1 MKKTIYYTLLFCLVV
16 SGAYAKKLSKIDLAQ
31 RYAED
36 GLMKV
41 QNLVF
46 HLSEDSST
54 IYLLINLHDL
64 KYVYSSA
71 TTRMA
76 RFNVAWELFD
86 SWDDKQAV
94 GMDSLIFTDNQLF
107 EGEMQMVVDFDVKAP
122 FPGNYL
128 LKFEVIDLVNQSN
141 RYIDIIEINKTEGN
155 SRQNFFVTDEDGFPL
170 FGNFLPNGYNFR
182 IYHNDPSVIQLM
194 VRYYDQ
200 AFPLAKPP
208 FALEKDITYTFEP
221 DSIYTILLS
230 GGTSELIT
238 LPFHGIYHFQPDI
251 TKPEGLTLFRYD
263 DGFPDINSPALAI
276 APLRYLTSEFE
287 FNTLLSYE
295 DYKPAVD
302 SFWLARAS
310 QQPQRAKNMIKR
322 YYSRVQEANVMF
334 SSYQE
339 GWKTDRGLL
348 YIIYG
353 PPSEVY
359 RNDEEEEWIYG
370 ERGNPLSMK
379 FYFYKVENPFTS
391 NDFQL
396 NRSPNYKTS
405 WYIAIE
411 NWRR

>member
-1 MKKTIYYTLLFCLVV
+1 MKKSVYYVLLFCLIV

-36 GLMKV
+36 CFTKV
-41 QNLVF
+41 ENLVF
-46 HLSEDSST
+46 HSSEDSST

-71 TTRMA
+71 TSRLA
-76 RFNVAWELFD
+76 RFKIAWEIYD
-86 SWDDKQAV
+86 SWDAKQPTDSA
-94 GMDSLIFTDNQLF
+94 SLIFTDNQLF
-107 EGEMQMVVDFDVKAP
+107 EGEMEMVIDFDVKAV
-122 FPGNYL
+122 FPGNYIMKYEL
-128 LKFEVIDLVNQSN
+128 TDLSYISN
-141 RYIDIIEINKTEGN
+141 RFIDIIEISKTESN
-155 SRQNFFVTDEDGFPL
+155 SRQNFFVTDENGFPV
-170 FGNFLPNGYNFR
+170 FGNFLPNGYNFK
-182 IYHNDPSVIQLM
+182 IYHNNPSVSKVL
-194 VRYYDQ
+194 VRYYNQ
-200 AFPLAKPP
+200 TFPLAKPP
-208 FALEKDITYTFEP
+208 FALEKDVTYTFEP
-221 DSIYTILLS
+221 DSMYTVALTN
-230 GGTSELIT
+230 GTSDLIS
-238 LPFHGIYHFQPDI
+238 LPFHGIYHFQADISKPD
-251 TKPEGLTLFRYD
+251 GLTIFRFE

-276 APLRYLTSEFE
+276 APLRYLSTENE
-287 FNTLLSYE
+287 FNTLLSYN

-302 SFWLARAS
+302 SFWLERAS
-310 QQPQRAKNMIKR
+310 HQPQRAKNMIKR

-359 RNDEEEEWIYG
+359 RNDDEEEWIYG

-396 NRSPNYKTS
+396 NRSANYKTS
-405 WYIAIE
+405 WYIAVE